1 MLPRRKME
9 SSSLSKLLLLVFFSL
24 FLFTNCRIHKQS
36 DNSNSEPDTQIEASF
51 ETQAELE
58 SDETNDIQEIS
69 FHSEHPILF
78 IIILIS
84 ICIAII
90 IIILRRTNIL
100 FIVFFIVFFL
110 FLT

>member
-1 MLPRRKME
+1 MKV
-9 SSSLSKLLLLVFFSL
+9 SYLSNLLLLVFISL
-24 FLFTNCRIHKQS
+24 FLFTSCKIRKQS
-36 DNSNSEPDTQIEASF
+36 DNSKSETNTQIEASF

-58 SDETNDIQEIS
+58 SDETNDIQDIS

-90 IIILRRTNIL
+90 IIIYLIKPLIFQISLGLKIL
-100 FIVFFIVFFL
+100 DFIHL
-110 FLT
+110 FKK